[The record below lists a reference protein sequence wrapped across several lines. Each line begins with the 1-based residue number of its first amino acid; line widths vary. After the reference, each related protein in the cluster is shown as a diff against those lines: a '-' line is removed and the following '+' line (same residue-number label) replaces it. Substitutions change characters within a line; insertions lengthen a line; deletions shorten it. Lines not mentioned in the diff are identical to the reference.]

1 MYDLMRKKNSPQNK
15 KRKTKVKLI
24 RNIYHLTL
32 NNNQSIIWLACRY
45 LETKSNVGW
54 IILEQHLKVI

>member
-24 RNIYHLTL
+24 RKIYHITL